1 MNEAA
6 AVGSVLGQIPRGRAR
21 RVLCLRVLCFA
32 FAVAPAVQTR
42 TRSRLGSSRRTPM
55 GAQPATH
62 RYIAP

>member
-21 RVLCLRVLCFA
+21 RVLCFA

>member
-21 RVLCLRVLCFA
+21 RVLCFA
-32 FAVAPAVQTR
+32 FAVAPAVLIR

-62 RYIAP
+62 RYIAR